1 MISYF
6 FRLLG
11 SVLFVS
17 WIVGTL
23 VFFLIHLVPGDPVA
37 VMLGDW
43 ASPADETA
51 LREQLGLHL
60 SIGTQYW
67 NYITGLFQLDLG
79 QSLFFQ
85 QPVSELIAE
94 RFPMTLQLALMAL
107 LIASLIAFPLGLWAA
122 LRAGKW
128 PDHLSMTVSLIGVSI
143 PNFWLGP
150 MLILSFSLGLAW
162 LPVSGADQ
170 SLSWVLPSITLGT
183 ALAAILARM
192 LRASLLEVL
201 HEDYIR
207 TARAKGL
214 PSRIVYGKH
223 ALLNALL
230 PVVTIL
236 GLQLGTLL
244 GGAVITEVV
253 FDWPGL
259 GQLLV
264 ESIQRRDYPVVQGCI
279 LVISVAYITING
291 LTELAYAWLDP
302 RIRVAK

>member
-1 MISYF
+1 MIGYLV
-6 FRLLG
+6 RLIG
-11 SVLFVS
+11 SVVFVS

-43 ASPADETA
+43 ASPADENA
-51 LREQLGLHL
+51 LRMQLGLDQPIL
-60 SIGTQYW
+60 VQYGQYLLGLTQ
-67 NYITGLFQLDLG
+67 FDLG

-94 RFPMTLQLALMAL
+94 RFPMTLQLAVMAL
-107 LIASLIAFPLGLWAA
+107 LVAVLIAFPLGIWAA

-128 PDHLSMTVSLIGVSI
+128 PDHVSMTVSLIGVSI

-150 MLILSFSLGLAW
+150 MLILLFSLSLAW
-162 LPVSGADQ
+162 LPVSGAEQ
-170 SLSWVLPSITLGT
+170 PYSWVLPSITLGT

-207 TARAKGL
+207 TAQAKGL
-214 PSRIVYGKH
+214 SARWVYGKH

-279 LVISVAYITING
+279 LVISIAYITING
-291 LTELAYAWLDP
+291 LTELVYAWIDP
-302 RIRVAK
+302 RIRVAQ